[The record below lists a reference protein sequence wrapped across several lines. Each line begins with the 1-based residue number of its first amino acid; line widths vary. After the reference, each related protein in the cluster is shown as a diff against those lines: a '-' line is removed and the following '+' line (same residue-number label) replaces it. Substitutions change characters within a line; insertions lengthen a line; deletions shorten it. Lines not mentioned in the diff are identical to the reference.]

1 MASGP
6 VSSWTDTDVVQ
17 YKLLRWDHQLLKLH
31 AVPMEAY
38 QKAHD
43 QFSRLNKGSKDETKK
58 LVTATFVE
66 HKLIVKLLELRA
78 AAGQAMR
85 DEPRIA

>member
-17 YKLLRWDHQLLKLH
+17 YKLLRWDHQLLKMH
-31 AVPMEAY
+31 AVPTEAY

-66 HKLIVKLLELRA
+66 QKLIVKLLELRA

>member
-17 YKLLRWDHQLLKLH
+17 YKLLRWDHQLLKMH
-31 AVPMEAY
+31 AVPTEAY